1 MKRSDGGEDV
11 YPVNALAFHPQHGTF
26 ATGGGDGLVCIWD
39 AAAKKRITQ
48 LPSFGAPVSAL
59 EFSPDGALLAI
70 ATSAWDE
77 GKGART
83 EGARARSVIPRGCVR
98 QHAAAPVRERA
109 ESPARVAGG
118 VRARGEHRPARQP
131 W

>member
-1 MKRSDGGEDV
+1 MMLTPPPPLLQCHRVKRSDGGEDV

-83 EGARARSVIPRGCVR
+83 EGA
-98 QHAAAPVRERA
+98 
-109 ESPARVAGG
+109 PADTVH
-118 VRARGEHRPARQP
+118 VRACAASEVLPKARAP
-131 W
+131 PTAGA